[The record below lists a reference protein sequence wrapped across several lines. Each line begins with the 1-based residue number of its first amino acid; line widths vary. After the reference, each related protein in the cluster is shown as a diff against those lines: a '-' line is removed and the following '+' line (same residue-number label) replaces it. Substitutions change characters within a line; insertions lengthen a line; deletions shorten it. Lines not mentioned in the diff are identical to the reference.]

1 MAGVLGRIE
10 VRARCQFL
18 GHARHIDAA
27 QAARLDLPVAIDGA
41 EKGTGQLLPSTLE
54 WCGSFAL
61 VCPSRP
67 VLPDLLIF
75 HWGRWGHWARP
86 IFIGRNVTPLEM
98 ELPVLR
104 QNMTRLICG
113 HVQVLEER
121 LREVATEHVA
131 PRVARQLIRLQE
143 QVGSPQKGL
152 VEIGLSREG
161 LAQMTGTTL
170 YTVSRLLSTWE
181 EHGLVTC
188 RRESM
193 MISDIRALRKVFEAN

>member
-1 MAGVLGRIE
+1 MPGLLHDRPLRRARDRRGRGVSRTQGMAGVLGRIE

-75 HWGRWGHWARP
+75 HWGQWGHWGKARFYWSKCGP
-86 IFIGRNVTPLEM
+86 TRKRAVGSLGPEGWGLESIPSASPLHPRCVANPLGLATP
-98 ELPVLR
+98 
-104 QNMTRLICG
+104 N
-113 HVQVLEER
+113 H
-121 LREVATEHVA
+121 A
-131 PRVARQLIRLQE
+131 PRTRAIAPPVSVSQE
-143 QVGSPQKGL
+143 
-152 VEIGLSREG
+152 EG
-161 LAQMTGTTL
+161 FATPTRRTVLTLA
-170 YTVSRLLSTWE
+170 E
-181 EHGLVTC
+181 
-188 RRESM
+188 
-193 MISDIRALRKVFEAN
+193 RAAAI